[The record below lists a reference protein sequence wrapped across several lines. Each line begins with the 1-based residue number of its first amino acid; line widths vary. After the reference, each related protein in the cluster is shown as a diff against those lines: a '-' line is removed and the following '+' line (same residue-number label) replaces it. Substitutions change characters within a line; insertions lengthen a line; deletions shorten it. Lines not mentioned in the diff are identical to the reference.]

1 MKWLHAL
8 RAAPLAILL
17 LAGCGKNAQVL
28 APSPEPSTTD
38 QSSASEEVERHPE
51 MVEESLYLSSAQTD
65 ASAGTAAINP
75 LFFWRQILRV
85 ERSFEFAFADTDSTG
100 RPTTAVV
107 TVHKRLAG
115 WFNVV
120 AGDDATEGSPTE
132 GHVVKKALRDHWMR
146 RVLLKR
152 IDTASEERRGWRIA
166 AVSGVK
172 VTSRSAITRLE
183 SLRVQS
189 GDLDTT
195 MTDPL
200 AFWRL
205 RRLLRFQPEAEVTL
219 TATTAAENDVVVLYA
234 GDRRRRF
241 HSNGDGTYTATWKAR
256 ALAGVHHLGVNA
268 LSHGTLFDDQ
278 APYDSQAWILPY
290 VVAPTELADL
300 AP

>member
-1 MKWLHAL
+1 MKWVHRL

-17 LAGCGKNAQVL
+17 LAGCGTDSRVL
-28 APSPEPSTTD
+28 APTPDPSTTD
-38 QSSASEEVERHPE
+38 QAAASDEVALHAE
-51 MVEESLYLSSAQTD
+51 MVEDGLYESAAQTD
-65 ASAGTAAINP
+65 ASAGTAAIDP

-85 ERSFEFAFADTDSTG
+85 ERTFEFAFADTDSVG

-120 AGDDATEGSPTE
+120 AGDDASEGSPTE
-132 GHVVKKALRDHWMR
+132 GHVVKKPLRDHWVR

-152 IDTASEERRGWRIA
+152 ITVPEGERRRWRIA
-166 AVSGVK
+166 AISGVK
-172 VTSRSAITRLE
+172 VTSRAAVTRLE

-195 MTDPL
+195 VTDPL

-205 RRLLRFQPEAEVTL
+205 RRLLRFAPESEITL
-219 TATTAAENDVVVLYA
+219 TATTLAENDVVVLYA

-241 HSNGDGTYTATWKAR
+241 HSNGDGTYTATWSAR

-268 LSHGTLFDDQ
+268 LSHGTLYDDE